1 MKRKILTIFV
11 MLSVLISVSA
21 VYENNEKSAI
31 ECLNNTRKLI
41 DDLENDNFSTDRL
54 EYIHAGAIKKYEII
68 KETNNSDFSNIIIS
82 CNEISNIV
90 NLAYTSRDS
99 FRALEDFYK
108 DLIIDIKA
116 PTVDEKLDKIK
127 DEIRRERYELIDDLI
142 KEAYDEIILIKSRN
156 TALVVFYAATT
167 KTLGSFLKKN
177 WERILIITIALIIT
191 LLILNKTMRK
201 KLIEKK
207 LKALKL
213 RKETLKG
220 IIKQNQDDYFNKGI
234 ISEEAFYIRNSKL
247 GEMVRDI
254 DRQIPLLLEQKI
266 KLKKQATNKKK

>member
-1 MKRKILTIFV
+1 

>member
-1 MKRKILTIFV
+1 

-68 KETNNSDFSNIIIS
+68 KETNDSDFSNIIIS